1 MKSDGA
7 SRFSLWGLI
16 EACGVCVVACTLAGF
31 FGGMHWLLE
40 LTTHFR
46 VQYLVLLAVMSGLM
60 FFGRR
65 KRIAVLYLSCAMLN
79 AVVVAPWLI
88 PASKTKPE
96 GDSLRL
102 MVLNVH
108 TANTRHDL
116 VLEEIHRVKPD
127 VLLLMEVDSAW
138 EQALQGLV
146 EILPHHVIEPRE
158 DNFGIALFSR
168 LPLKTPQVVDWTGDS
183 GVPSIT
189 AVVEVSKQS
198 LFFVGTHPVPPA
210 SEGNSRLRNEQLE
223 KIAQSVSQQKLP
235 VVVAGDLNATPWS
248 PHFRKFE
255 KAAMLKDTGRRS
267 GWRPTWPAV
276 FPPLWIPLDHCLVSK
291 EFLYASRTVGKSVG
305 SDHYPIIVDIVLPM
319 Q

>member
-1 MKSDGA
+1 MKSDGP

-46 VQYLVLLAVMSGLM
+46 VQYLVLLAVMSGLL

-65 KRIAVLYLSCAMLN
+65 KRMAVLYLSCAMLN

-88 PASKTKPE
+88 PASKTKPV

-116 VLEEIHRVKPD
+116 VLEEIRRLKPD

-138 EQALQGLV
+138 VQALQGLA
-146 EILPHHVIEPRE
+146 EIFPNRLIEPRE

-168 LPLKTPQVVDWTGDS
+168 LPLKTPQVVEWTGDS

-189 AVVEVSKQS
+189 AEVEVSGQS
-198 LFFVGTHPVPPA
+198 LFFIGTHPVPPA
-210 SEGNSRLRNEQLE
+210 SEGNSRLRNEQLV
-223 KIAQSVSQQKLP
+223 KIAETVSQQKLP

-248 PHFRKFE
+248 PHFQKFE
-255 KAAMLKDTGRRS
+255 KAASLKDTGRRS
-267 GWRPTWPAV
+267 GWHPTWPV
-276 FPPLWIPLDHCLVSK
+276 DFPPLWIPLDHCLVSHAIP
-291 EFLYASRTVGKSVG
+291 YAVRTVGKNAG
-305 SDHYPIIVDIVLPM
+305 SDHYPIIVDIVLPRN
-319 Q
+319 